1 MNEHKKQLIGIPL
14 VLLAGCLWGLSGVLG
29 QLLFQSTDISIGY
42 VSTIRMLVSGVGI
55 LSICIIKN
63 DSSMFAIWKNKN
75 AMIRLFF
82 FAIAGVMSV
91 QYTYF
96 SAIAASNAAT
106 GTVLQ
111 YTYPILMLLYTALY
125 MKKMPSTQE
134 IFAIISA
141 FLGIVLISTHGN
153 LHTLSI
159 SKAALA
165 WGLSSAVAFV
175 IYTVSP
181 QKLHNHYSIFA
192 VTGWGFLLAG
202 ILMCIIT
209 KSYAVHV
216 SFTPYSALLVTAIAI
231 FGTLI
236 PFLIYGF
243 GVRLLGNVKASLF
256 ATVEP
261 VVSAILAFFLAN
273 VTFTKIDI
281 LGFVCILGAIQVVA
295 MQAVRKSNA

>member
-1 MNEHKKQLIGIPL
+1 MGIPL

-42 VSTIRMLVSGVGI
+42 VSTIRMLASGVGI
-55 LSICIIKN
+55 LSICIIKK
-63 DSSMFAIWKNKN
+63 DSSMIAIWKNKN

-125 MKKMPSTQE
+125 MKKMPSIQE

-202 ILMCIIT
+202 ILMCVIT
-209 KSYAVHV
+209 KSYAVHI
-216 SFTPYSALLVTAIAI
+216 SFTPYSVLLVAAIAV

-281 LGFVCILGAIQVVA
+281 LGFVCILGAIQIVA
-295 MQAVRKSNA
+295 MQAARKSIA

>member
-1 MNEHKKQLIGIPL
+1 MNEHKKQLMGIPL

-55 LSICIIKN
+55 LSIYIIKK

-125 MKKMPSTQE
+125 MKKMPSIQE

>member
-111 YTYPILMLLYTALY
+111 YTYPILMLLYTSLY

-281 LGFVCILGAIQVVA
+281 LEFVCILGAIQVVA

>member
-1 MNEHKKQLIGIPL
+1 M
-14 VLLAGCLWGLSGVLG
+14 SGVLG

-55 LSICIIKN
+55 LSICIIKK

-125 MKKMPSTQE
+125 MKKMPSIQE

-216 SFTPYSALLVTAIAI
+216 SFTPYSTLLVTAIAI

-281 LGFVCILGAIQVVA
+281 LGFVCILGAIQIVA

>member
-111 YTYPILMLLYTALY
+111 YTYPILMLLYTSLY

>member
-1 MNEHKKQLIGIPL
+1 MNEHKKQLMGIPL

-55 LSICIIKN
+55 LSICIIKK

-125 MKKMPSTQE
+125 MKKMPSIQE

-216 SFTPYSALLVTAIAI
+216 SFTPYSVLLVAAIAI

-295 MQAVRKSNA
+295 MQAARKSNA

>member
-1 MNEHKKQLIGIPL
+1 MNEHKKQLMGIPL

-55 LSICIIKN
+55 LSICIIKK

-125 MKKMPSTQE
+125 MKKMPSVQE

-216 SFTPYSALLVTAIAI
+216 SFTPYSVLLVAAIAI

>member
-1 MNEHKKQLIGIPL
+1 MNEHKKQLMGIPL
-14 VLLAGCLWGLSGVLG
+14 VLLAGCLWGVSGVLG

-125 MKKMPSTQE
+125 MKKMPSIQE

>member
-1 MNEHKKQLIGIPL
+1 MGIPL

-55 LSICIIKN
+55 LSICIIKK

-125 MKKMPSTQE
+125 MKKMPSIQE

-153 LHTLSI
+153 LYTLSI

-216 SFTPYSALLVTAIAI
+216 SFTPYSVLLVAAIAI

-295 MQAVRKSNA
+295 LQAVRKSNA

>member
-1 MNEHKKQLIGIPL
+1 MNEHKKQLMGIPL

-29 QLLFQSTDISIGY
+29 QLLFQSTDITIGY

-55 LSICIIKN
+55 LSICIIKK

-125 MKKMPSTQE
+125 MKKMPSIQE
-134 IFAIISA
+134 IFAILSA

-181 QKLHNHYSIFA
+181 QKLHNQYSIFA

-216 SFTPYSALLVTAIAI
+216 SFTPYSVLLVAAIAI

-295 MQAVRKSNA
+295 LQAVRKSNI

>member
-1 MNEHKKQLIGIPL
+1 MGIPL

-55 LSICIIKN
+55 LSICIIKK
-63 DSSMFAIWKNKN
+63 DSSMIAIWKNKN

-125 MKKMPSTQE
+125 MKKMPSIQE

-216 SFTPYSALLVTAIAI
+216 SFTPYSVLLVAAIAI

-281 LGFVCILGAIQVVA
+281 LGFVCILGAIQIVA

>member
-1 MNEHKKQLIGIPL
+1 MNEHKKQLMGIPL

-55 LSICIIKN
+55 LSICIIKK

-82 FAIAGVMSV
+82 FTIAGVMSV

>member
-1 MNEHKKQLIGIPL
+1 MNEHKKQLMGIPL

-55 LSICIIKN
+55 LSICIIKK
-63 DSSMFAIWKNKN
+63 DSSMFAIRKNKN

-125 MKKMPSTQE
+125 MKKMPSIQE

-216 SFTPYSALLVTAIAI
+216 SFTPYSVLLVAAIAI

>member
-1 MNEHKKQLIGIPL
+1 MQKSFLQKTW
-14 VLLAGCLWGLSGVLG
+14 VVAGVAFLCSALWGSAFAGVKIG
-29 QLLFQSTDISIGY
+29 YELFQIASADWAAQMVFAG
-42 VSTIRMLVSGVGI
+42 IR
-55 LSICIIKN
+55 
-63 DSSMFAIWKNKN
+63 
-75 AMIRLFF
+75 

-125 MKKMPSTQE
+125 MKKIPSTQE

>member
-1 MNEHKKQLIGIPL
+1 MNEHKKQLMGIPL

-55 LSICIIKN
+55 LSICIIKK

-125 MKKMPSTQE
+125 MKKMPSIQE

-216 SFTPYSALLVTAIAI
+216 SFTPYSVLLVAAIAI

-281 LGFVCILGAIQVVA
+281 LGFICILGAIQIVA

>member
-159 SKAALA
+159 SKATLA

>member
-1 MNEHKKQLIGIPL
+1 MNEHKKQLMGIPL

-55 LSICIIKN
+55 LSICIIKK

-216 SFTPYSALLVTAIAI
+216 SFTPYSALLVTATAI

>member
-1 MNEHKKQLIGIPL
+1 MNEHKKQLMGIPL

-55 LSICIIKN
+55 LSICIIKK

-125 MKKMPSTQE
+125 MKKMPSIQE

-216 SFTPYSALLVTAIAI
+216 SFTPYSVLLVAAIAI
-231 FGTLI
+231 LGTLI

>member
-1 MNEHKKQLIGIPL
+1 MNEHKKQLMGIPL

-42 VSTIRMLVSGVGI
+42 VSTIRMLASGVGI
-55 LSICIIKN
+55 LSICIIKK
-63 DSSMFAIWKNKN
+63 DSSMIAIWKNKN

-125 MKKMPSTQE
+125 MKKMPSIQE

-202 ILMCIIT
+202 ILMCVIT

-216 SFTPYSALLVTAIAI
+216 SFTPYSVLLVAAIAV

-281 LGFVCILGAIQVVA
+281 LGFVCILGAIQIVA

>member
-111 YTYPILMLLYTALY
+111 YTYPILMLLYTSLY

-165 WGLSSAVAFV
+165 WGFLPQLLLSFIRYLRKNSITIIAF
-175 IYTVSP
+175 SP
-181 QKLHNHYSIFA
+181 
-192 VTGWGFLLAG
+192 
-202 ILMCIIT
+202 
-209 KSYAVHV
+209 
-216 SFTPYSALLVTAIAI
+216 
-231 FGTLI
+231 
-236 PFLIYGF
+236 
-243 GVRLLGNVKASLF
+243 
-256 ATVEP
+256 
-261 VVSAILAFFLAN
+261 
-273 VTFTKIDI
+273 
-281 LGFVCILGAIQVVA
+281 
-295 MQAVRKSNA
+295 

>member
-1 MNEHKKQLIGIPL
+1 MGIPL

-55 LSICIIKN
+55 LSICIIKK

-125 MKKMPSTQE
+125 MKKMPSIQE

-216 SFTPYSALLVTAIAI
+216 SFTPYSVLLVAAIAI

-295 MQAVRKSNA
+295 LQAVRKSNA

>member
-1 MNEHKKQLIGIPL
+1 MGIPL

-55 LSICIIKN
+55 LSICIIKK

-125 MKKMPSTQE
+125 MKKMPSIQE

-216 SFTPYSALLVTAIAI
+216 SFTPYSVLLVAAIAI

>member
-111 YTYPILMLLYTALY
+111 YTYPILMLLYTSLY

-273 VTFTKIDI
+273 VTFTNIDI

>member
-1 MNEHKKQLIGIPL
+1 MGIPL

-82 FAIAGVMSV
+82 FAIAGVISV

-125 MKKMPSTQE
+125 MKKMPSIQE

>member
-1 MNEHKKQLIGIPL
+1 MNEHKKQLMGIPL

-55 LSICIIKN
+55 LSICIIKK

-75 AMIRLFF
+75 AMIKLFF

>member
-1 MNEHKKQLIGIPL
+1 MNEHKKQLMGIPL

-55 LSICIIKN
+55 LSICIIKK
-63 DSSMFAIWKNKN
+63 DSSMFAIRKNKN

-125 MKKMPSTQE
+125 MKKMPSIQE

-216 SFTPYSALLVTAIAI
+216 SFTPYSVLLVAAIAI

-295 MQAVRKSNA
+295 MQAARKSNA

>member
-1 MNEHKKQLIGIPL
+1 MNEHKKQLMGIPL

-55 LSICIIKN
+55 LSICIIKK
-63 DSSMFAIWKNKN
+63 DSSMIAILKNKN

-125 MKKMPSTQE
+125 MKKMPSIQE

-216 SFTPYSALLVTAIAI
+216 SFTPYSVLLVAAIAI

-281 LGFVCILGAIQVVA
+281 LGFICILGAIQIVA

>member
-1 MNEHKKQLIGIPL
+1 MNEHKKQLMGIPL

-55 LSICIIKN
+55 LSICIIKK

-125 MKKMPSTQE
+125 MKKMPSIQE

>member
-1 MNEHKKQLIGIPL
+1 MGILL

-55 LSICIIKN
+55 LSICIIKK

-125 MKKMPSTQE
+125 MKKMPSIQE

-216 SFTPYSALLVTAIAI
+216 SFTPYSVLLIAAIAI

-281 LGFVCILGAIQVVA
+281 LGFVCILGAIQIVA

>member
-1 MNEHKKQLIGIPL
+1 MNEHKKQLMGIPL

-55 LSICIIKN
+55 LSICIIKK

>member
-1 MNEHKKQLIGIPL
+1 MNEHKKQLMGIPL

-55 LSICIIKN
+55 LSICIIKK
-63 DSSMFAIWKNKN
+63 DSSMFTIWKNKK

>member
-1 MNEHKKQLIGIPL
+1 MNEHKKQLMGIPL

-55 LSICIIKN
+55 LSICIIKK
-63 DSSMFAIWKNKN
+63 DSSMFAIWNNKN

-125 MKKMPSTQE
+125 MKKMPSIQE

-281 LGFVCILGAIQVVA
+281 LGFVYILGAIQVVA

>member
-1 MNEHKKQLIGIPL
+1 
-14 VLLAGCLWGLSGVLG
+14 
-29 QLLFQSTDISIGY
+29 
-42 VSTIRMLVSGVGI
+42 
-55 LSICIIKN
+55 
-63 DSSMFAIWKNKN
+63 
-75 AMIRLFF
+75 
-82 FAIAGVMSV
+82 
-91 QYTYF
+91 
-96 SAIAASNAAT
+96 
-106 GTVLQ
+106 
-111 YTYPILMLLYTALY
+111 

-181 QKLHNHYSIFA
+181 QKLHNRYSIFA

>member
-231 FGTLI
+231 VGTLI

>member
-1 MNEHKKQLIGIPL
+1 MNEHKKQLMGIPL

>member
-75 AMIRLFF
+75 TMIRLFF

-111 YTYPILMLLYTALY
+111 YTYPILMLLYTSLY

>member
-1 MNEHKKQLIGIPL
+1 MNEHKNQLIGIPL

-29 QLLFQSTDISIGY
+29 QLLFQSTDITIGF
-42 VSTIRMLVSGVGI
+42 VSTIRMLGSGIGI
-55 LSICIIKN
+55 LALCIIRK
-63 DSSMFAIWKNKN
+63 DSSLLAIWKDKK
-75 AMIRLFF
+75 AILRLMF

-111 YTYPILMLLYTALY
+111 YTYPILMLLYTAFY
-125 MKKMPSTQE
+125 MRKMPSIQE
-134 IFAIISA
+134 IFAILFA

-153 LHTLSI
+153 LHSLSI

-181 QKLHNHYSIFA
+181 QKLHNQYSIFS
-192 VTGWGFLLAG
+192 VTGWGFLIAG

-209 KSYAVHV
+209 RSYAAHV
-216 SFTPYSALLVTAIAI
+216 QFTTRSFLLVTAIAL

-236 PFLIYGF
+236 PFLVYGF

-261 VVSAILAFFLAN
+261 VVSAILAFLLAD
-273 VTFTKIDI
+273 VTFTRVDI
-281 LGFVCILGAIQVVA
+281 LGFICILGAIQVVA
-295 MQAVRKSNA
+295 MQAVRNNS

>member
-1 MNEHKKQLIGIPL
+1 MGIPL

-55 LSICIIKN
+55 LSICIIKK

-159 SKAALA
+159 STAALA

>member
-1 MNEHKKQLIGIPL
+1 MNEHKKQLMGIPL

-55 LSICIIKN
+55 LSICIIKK

-209 KSYAVHV
+209 KSYSVHV